1 MADNNKA
8 EASAPGENTEEC
20 GQNENVDE
28 EDPASENP
36 EIQIVPA
43 LNAPPEKECVLFQV
57 FAIFSTS
64 DLPRKITNPFFI
76 VVL

>member
-43 LNAPPEKECVLFQV
+43 LNAPPEKECVLF
-57 FAIFSTS
+57 
-64 DLPRKITNPFFI
+64 
-76 VVL
+76 